1 MILFIFNI
9 SGSEQF
15 DDAQLKGKNGR
26 SFKRKGTGNANVHI
40 AIGESSQIVRK

>member
-15 DDAQLKGKNGR
+15 DDAQLKGKNSR
-26 SFKRKGTGNANVHI
+26 SFKRKGIGNSNVHI